1 MSGTVFH
8 YFGGRGRGEVIR
20 FMLHSNGVQYEETN
34 FTFENWS
41 EAKATGI
48 YEFGQV
54 PMLEID
60 GHRLVTSVGIERYL
74 AQKFG
79 LLPADSHQAYLVDSI
94 VDFRNDIFTKI
105 ATFIFVKKD
114 MEGLAAWFAHDVKAS
129 LAIIEARLVSNH
141 GGDGFFVGEH
151 KTWADYSIFQFIHD
165 QFFLAG
171 QEARK
176 AVLAEVA
183 PKLLAFTERFLASD
197 AAIQNRIASRP
208 EWPV

>member
-1 MSGTVFH
+1 MSVNKLH

-20 FMLHSNGVQYEETN
+20 FLLHSNGVQYEETN
-34 FTFENWS
+34 FTFASWP

-48 YEFGQV
+48 YEFGQI

-60 GHRLVTSVGIERYL
+60 GHRLVTSTSIERYV
-74 AQKFG
+74 AKKFG
-79 LLPADSHQAYLVDSI
+79 LYPEDAYLSYLVDSI
-94 VDFRNDIFTKI
+94 VDFKNDVFTKI
-105 ATFIFVKKD
+105 VQFMFVKKD

-129 LAIIEARLVSNH
+129 LAIFEARLVSNH

-151 KTWADYSIFQFIHD
+151 KTLADYEVFEFIYD
-165 QFFLAG
+165 IFFLAG

-197 AAIQNRIASRP
+197 AALQSYIASRP
-208 EWPV
+208 ESPF